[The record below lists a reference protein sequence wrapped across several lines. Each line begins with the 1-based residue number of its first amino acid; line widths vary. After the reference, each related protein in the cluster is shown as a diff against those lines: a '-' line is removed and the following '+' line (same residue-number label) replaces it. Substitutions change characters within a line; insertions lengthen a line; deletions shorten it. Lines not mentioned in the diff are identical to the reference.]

1 MNPLS
6 ASAIRDALEIRDLTD
21 PSQGPHAMQL
31 LLDLIEQTLADR
43 WTVPVHRERA
53 HPVVSVAEN
62 YDRLLVASDAVA
74 REARYT
80 RYLNDEAVLRTHSSA
95 IVPPVLDRLSSNP
108 PPEVVL
114 SCPGLC
120 YRREGIDR
128 YRVGEPHQVDLWRI
142 RTVDP
147 TLGRDDLEEM
157 IGSIVASVVPGGKWR
172 IVPTGHP
179 YTVGGVQI
187 DVHDGAEWVEIGECG
202 VAHDDVLRASGLPVP
217 PTSGLAMGLGLD
229 RLLML
234 AKGIPDIRLLRS
246 IDPRVL
252 GQMDDLGP
260 YRPVS
265 TMPPAK
271 RDLSVA
277 VASDL
282 TPEELGDRVRASL
295 GNDSSSVESVEIMTE
310 TSYEALPDAARV
322 RLGMSPRQKNLLIR
336 VVVRDL
342 ERTLTD
348 DEANVL
354 RDRIYAA
361 IHEGSEWLWAS
372 ERPATATAA
381 RSRSA
386 T

>member
-1 MNPLS
+1 MNTLP
-6 ASAIRDALEIRDLTD
+6 ASAIRDALQTRDLTD
-21 PSQGPHAMQL
+21 PVQGPHAMQL
-31 LLDLIEQTLADR
+31 LLDRIERTLADR
-43 WTVPVHRERA
+43 WNVPVRRERA
-53 HPVVSVAEN
+53 HPVVSIAEN

-80 RYLNDEAVLRTHSSA
+80 RYLNDDAILRTHTSA
-95 IVPPVLDRLSSNP
+95 IVPPVLDRMSEDPSPDVL
-108 PPEVVL
+108 L

-142 RTVDP
+142 RTVGP

-157 IGSIVASVVPGGKWR
+157 IDAIVSSAVAGGKWR
-172 IVPTGHP
+172 VIPTGHP

-187 DVHDGAEWVEIGECG
+187 DVHDGTGWVEIGECG
-202 VAHDDVLRASGLPVP
+202 VAHDVVLRSSGLAVP
-217 PTSGLAMGLGLD
+217 PASGLAMGLGVD

-246 IDPRVL
+246 TDPRVL
-252 GQMDDLGP
+252 EQMEDLAP

-282 TPEELGDRVRASL
+282 TPEELGDQVRASL
-295 GNDSSSVESVEIMTE
+295 GDDSSSVESVEVVSE
-310 TSYEALPDAARV
+310 TSYAALPHAARV
-322 RLGMSPRQKNLLIR
+322 RLGISPDQKNLLIR
-336 VVVRDL
+336 VVVRNL

-348 DEANVL
+348 EEANVL

-361 IHEGSEWLWAS
+361 IHEGSEWSWAS
-372 ERPATATAA
+372 ERSAAMPA
-381 RSRSA
+381 RSRGA